1 MTLATISVVSCSD
14 RFLRIRRAE
23 SVFLAAAS
31 AGLTGALTRLKGG
44 ASAGDSS
51 QDSLLTVAP
60 YLKEGSPLGKAG
72 EAVSCFN
79 SSC

>member
-1 MTLATISVVSCSD
+1 MTLATISRVFCSD
-14 RFLRIRRAE
+14 RCLRIRRAE
-23 SVFLAAAS
+23 SVFLAVAS

-44 ASAGDSS
+44 ASAGESS

-72 EAVSCFN
+72 RGSLLF
-79 SSC
+79 